1 MMAAKLTLEMLFIYD
16 SDVNERFPT
25 VGIIGAGQ
33 LARMTIAPAESLGV
47 NLLLFADGAEDSAAQ
62 IAPHV
67 IGDFRDLEALK
78 EFAKKCDLL
87 TFEHEL
93 VPLSVIKG
101 LEAAGVK
108 VFPTSESFQFSQN
121 KALMRQRLEKYP
133 APKWKVISS
142 GDQTLDFPFIAKSIS
157 GGYDGRG
164 VWKITN
170 YDDLHEIL
178 KEVPQ
183 LLIEE
188 LVNFDYEIAV
198 MVARSAHGQ
207 AVTWAPTQT
216 IQSDGICTSTIS
228 PAPNLSHDL
237 AEKAQH
243 LALSIA
249 NDLALVGVMAVE
261 MFVKGDDL
269 FINELAMRPHNSGH
283 WTIEGSKTSQFE
295 QHLRAIL
302 DLPLG
307 DPAMVAP
314 IAVMGNILGGEKTDM
329 YRPYLHLMARNPN
342 LKFHQYK
349 KEIRKGRKIGHVT
362 VIGENLLELT
372 EIIAHARD
380 YMSGEI
386 DE

>member
-1 MMAAKLTLEMLFIYD
+1 M
-16 SDVNERFPT
+16 NERFPT

-33 LARMTIAPAESLGV
+33 LARMTVSPAQALGV
-47 NLLLFADGAEDSAAQ
+47 NLLLFAASGDDSAAQ

-67 IGDFRDLEALK
+67 IGDFRNLDSLL
-78 EFAKKCDLL
+78 EFAKRCDVI

-108 VFPTSESFQFSQN
+108 VFPSSASFAYSQN
-121 KALMRQRLEKYP
+121 KALMRQKLVNYP
-133 APKWKVISS
+133 APRWKVIA
-142 GDQTLDFPFIAKSIS
+142 DEEKPFDFPFIAKSLS

-164 VWKITN
+164 VWKISN
-170 YDDLHEIL
+170 LDDLAKVLNEH
-178 KEVPQ
+178 PQ

-188 LVNFDYEIAV
+188 LIDFDFEIAV

-207 AVTWAPTQT
+207 ATSYTPTET
-216 IQSDGICTSTIS
+216 VQSDGICTNTIT
-228 PAPNLSHDL
+228 PAPNLSEDL
-237 AEKAQH
+237 AHESQRI
-243 LALSIA
+243 ALSIA
-249 NDLALVGVMAVE
+249 NEISLIGVMAVE
-261 MFVKGDDL
+261 MFIKGDQI

-283 WTIEGSKTSQFE
+283 WTIEGARTSQFE

-314 IAVMGNILGGEKTDM
+314 YAVMGNILGGEKTDM
-329 YRPYLHLMARNPN
+329 YRPYLHLMARNPQ

-349 KEIRKGRKIGHVT
+349 KEIKTGRKVGHVT
-362 VIGENLLELT
+362 VIGENLIELR
-372 EIIAHARD
+372 EIINHARD
-380 YMSGEI
+380 YMSGEV

>member
-1 MMAAKLTLEMLFIYD
+1 M
-16 SDVNERFPT
+16 NERFPT

-33 LARMTIAPAESLGV
+33 LARMSVAPATALGI
-47 NLLLFADGAEDSAAQ
+47 NMLLFAQSADDSAAQ

-67 IGDFRDLEALK
+67 IGDFRDLSALK
-78 EFAKKCDLL
+78 AFAAKCDVI

-93 VPLSVIKG
+93 VPLSIIKG
-101 LEAAGVK
+101 LESAGVK
-108 VFPTSESFQFSQN
+108 VSPGSASFQYSQD
-121 KALMRQRLEKYP
+121 KAAMRQKLSAYP
-133 APKWKVISS
+133 SPKWQVI
-142 GDQTLDFPFIAKSIS
+142 GNAEDLFEFPFIAKKIS

-164 VWKITN
+164 VWKVSN
-170 YDDLHEIL
+170 PAELD
-178 KEVPQ
+178 EVLRENPQ
-183 LLIEE
+183 FLIEE
-188 LVNFDYEIAV
+188 LIDFDFEIAV

-207 AVTWAPTQT
+207 ATTWAPTQT
-216 IQSDGICTSTIS
+216 VQRDGICTLTIT
-228 PAPNLSHDL
+228 PAPELSPEM

-249 NDLALVGVMAVE
+249 NDVSLIGVMAVE
-261 MFVKGDDL
+261 IFVKNDEL

-283 WTIEGSKTSQFE
+283 WTIEGSRTSQFE

-307 DPAMVAP
+307 DPAMTANF
-314 IAVMGNILGGEKTDM
+314 AVMGNILGGEKADM
-329 YRPYLHLMARNPN
+329 YRPYLHLMARNPE

-349 KEIRKGRKIGHVT
+349 KEVRTGRKIGHVT

-372 EIIAHARD
+372 EIAEHARD

>member
-1 MMAAKLTLEMLFIYD
+1 MK
-16 SDVNERFPT
+16 ERFPT

-33 LARMTIAPAESLGV
+33 LARMTVAPAEALGI
-47 NLLLFADGAEDSAAQ
+47 NLLLLAESAEDSAAQ
-62 IAPHV
+62 IASHV
-67 IGDFRDLEALK
+67 IGDFRDLSALK
-78 EFAKKCDLL
+78 DFAKSCDVV

-93 VPLSVIKG
+93 VPLPVIKG

-108 VFPTSESFQFSQN
+108 VFPTSDSFQYSQN
-121 KALMRQRLEKYP
+121 KALMRERLSKFP
-133 APKWKVISS
+133 APKWKVIS
-142 GDQTLDFPFIAKSIS
+142 DAKDLLAFPFIAKSIS

-164 VWKITN
+164 VWRVEN
-170 YDDLHEIL
+170 LDDLEEIL
-178 KEVPQ
+178 QDVPQ

-188 LVNFDYEIAV
+188 LVDFDFEIAV

-216 IQSDGICTSTIS
+216 VQSDGICTSTIT
-228 PAPNLSHDL
+228 PAPKLSAEL
-237 AEKAQH
+237 AEQAQSV
-243 LALSIA
+243 ALSIA
-249 NDLALVGVMAVE
+249 NELSLIGVMAVE
-261 MFVKGDDL
+261 MFVKGSQL

-307 DPAMVAP
+307 DPAMTAP
-314 IAVMGNILGGEKTDM
+314 YSVMGNILGGEKSDM

-349 KEIRKGRKIGHVT
+349 KEIRQGRKIGHVN

>member
-1 MMAAKLTLEMLFIYD
+1 M
-16 SDVNERFPT
+16 NERFPT

-33 LARMTIAPAESLGV
+33 LARMSVAPATALGI
-47 NLLLFADGAEDSAAQ
+47 NLLLFAQSADDSAAQ

-67 IGDFRDLEALK
+67 IGDFRDLSALK
-78 EFAKKCDLL
+78 AFAAKCDVI

-93 VPLSVIKG
+93 VPLSIIKG
-101 LEAAGVK
+101 LEYAGVK
-108 VFPTSESFQFSQN
+108 VSPGSASFQYSQD
-121 KALMRQRLEKYP
+121 KAAMRQKLSAYP
-133 APKWKVISS
+133 SPKWQVI
-142 GDQTLDFPFIAKSIS
+142 GNAEDLFEFPFIAKKIS

-164 VWKITN
+164 VWKVSN
-170 YDDLHEIL
+170 PAELD
-178 KEVPQ
+178 EVLRENPQ
-183 LLIEE
+183 ILIEE
-188 LVNFDYEIAV
+188 LIDFDFEIAV
-198 MVARSAHGQ
+198 MVSRSAHGQ
-207 AVTWAPTQT
+207 ATTWAPTQT
-216 IQSDGICTSTIS
+216 VQRHGICTLTIT
-228 PAPNLSHDL
+228 PAPELSPEM

-249 NDLALVGVMAVE
+249 NDVSLIGVMAVE
-261 MFVKGDDL
+261 IFVKNDEL

-283 WTIEGSKTSQFE
+283 WTIEGSRTSQFE

-307 DPAMVAP
+307 DPAMTANF
-314 IAVMGNILGGEKTDM
+314 AVMGNILGGEKADM
-329 YRPYLHLMARNPN
+329 YRPYLHLMARNPE

-349 KEIRKGRKIGHVT
+349 KEVRTGRKIGHVT

-372 EIIAHARD
+372 EIAEHARD